1 MEVFYVGIGSS
12 RGYSRAND
20 IHGRSDYWKRIYSK
34 AGRKVEILKDNIS
47 WEEACEL
54 EMLTITTYGRKDLG
68 TGPLV
73 NMTDGGEGTLNIVK
87 TEEQIEKWKRSN
99 KGKQDGDK
107 NAMFGKTY
115 DKHHMARKVINF
127 KTGEEYGC
135 AKTVA
140 EYLNIHYSTFKSK
153 LQNLR
158 YNDTDYIYLENYY
171 EGYKPPLKELK
182 YLIIHLETGIAY
194 ENMKEASI
202 AYGISHQTLEYALK
216 RKVNNTTGLCYI
228 ENYSVVPTP
237 KKVKKNESC
246 IIDTQT
252 GIIYYS
258 LREASNKTGINYNTL
273 KSSRSREIKTGVPGR
288 FKNI

>member
-20 IHGRSDYWKRIYSK
+20 THGRSDYWKRIYNK
-34 AGRKVEILKDNIS
+34 VGRKVEILKNNIS

-54 EMLTITTYGRKDLG
+54 EVLFIKTYGRSDLG

-73 NMTDGGEGTLNIVK
+73 NMTDGGEGTLNVVK
-87 TEEQIEKWKRSN
+87 TEEQIEKWKTSN

-107 NAMFGKTY
+107 NTMFGKTY
-115 DKHHMARKVINF
+115 DKHHRSRKVINF
-127 KTGEEYGC
+127 KTGDVYGC
-135 AKTVA
+135 AKIVS
-140 EYLNIHYSTFKSK
+140 EVNSIPYSTFKSK
-153 LQNLR
+153 LQNKL
-158 YNDTDYIYLENYY
+158 YNNTDYIYLTDYF
-171 EGYKPPLKELK
+171 EGYKPPLKESK
-182 YLIIHLETGIAY
+182 YIIIHLETGIAY
-194 ENMKEASI
+194 ENMKEAAR

-228 ENYSVVPTP
+228 ENYSVAPTP

-258 LREASNKTGINYNTL
+258 LREASNGTGITYSTLKNARTKERKTGM
-273 KSSRSREIKTGVPGR
+273 PWR
-288 FKNI
+288 FTNI